1 MKYTNYILITLIL
14 ISLAVLTATMTN
26 LFINFRPILDSLYY
40 IEKQNPILII
50 SVTLLISVILT
61 SILIVKLKS
70 RKSRF
75 EKMEMFEMV
84 IHTVQDI
91 MQKSSSRLQNILL
104 DMEEQNVENKLREDV
119 RECLD
124 ENIKLINLLSKLN
137 PDEIDNYY
145 DTNLASI
152 VLKTQKTN
160 G

>member
-1 MKYTNYILITLIL
+1 MKYSNYILIALII
-14 ISLAVLTATMTN
+14 ISLAFLAATVAN

-137 PDEIDNYY
+137 PDEIENYY